1 MPAPKIG
8 DIILEVVGSH
18 QGAVKADVVIKD
30 VLLRT
35 TTTEGTVRNE
45 LAKLKDR
52 GKLIQPKNAYYALPD
67 RVMETHPASPGD
79 GASLAVTLTV
89 YDLAAS
95 GSSNPIIREEA
106 AGHYPIALIEIES
119 LYARRPEKPFV
130 VKMIGESMEPDFRS
144 GDHLIVEPYPQ
155 GTRMVEASAI
165 YLLRME
171 DLIEVKQ
178 LERRP
183 GKRLLVK
190 PRNEQYGSYELE
202 MAGREDFEVIGRV
215 WGKFKR
221 Y

>member
-1 MPAPKIG
+1 MTAPKIG
-8 DIILEVVGSH
+8 DIILEVVGGH
-18 QGAVKADVVIKD
+18 DGAIKAEVVIKE
-30 VLLRT
+30 VLLRVET
-35 TTTEGTVRNE
+35 TKGTVRNE
-45 LAKLKDR
+45 LAKLKNS
-52 GKLIQPKNAYYALPD
+52 GKLVQPQNAYYALPG
-67 RVMETHPASPGD
+67 RARGTQAGVGD

-95 GSSNPIIREEA
+95 GPSTPIIRKEA
-106 AGHYPIALIEIES
+106 SGHYPIAMVEIES
-119 LYARRPEKPFV
+119 LYTSRPEKPFV
-130 VKMIGESMEPDFRS
+130 VKMIGESMEPEFRS

-155 GTRMVEASAI
+155 GTQMIEASAI

-171 DLIEVKQ
+171 ELIEVKQ

-183 GKRLLVK
+183 GQRLLIK

-202 MAGREDFEVIGRV
+202 VAGGEDYEVIGRV